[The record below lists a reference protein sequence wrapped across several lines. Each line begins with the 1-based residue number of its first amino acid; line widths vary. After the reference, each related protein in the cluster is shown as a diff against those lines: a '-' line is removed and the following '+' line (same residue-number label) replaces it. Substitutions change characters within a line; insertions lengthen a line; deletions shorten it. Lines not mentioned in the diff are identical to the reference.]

1 MRKLR
6 TDGRPLEVDA
16 RLPALRE
23 LLQASEGV
31 VAAYL
36 FGSYGTPHQTPLSD
50 VDLAL
55 VFREEAVPSLDDEL
69 RLRGEILDALR
80 EEDVSI
86 VILNRAPSPFQHRV
100 LSEGRLLLCHDET
113 ALADF
118 VEDVLR
124 TYLDFSIDYR
134 RFLQEYDEAL
144 RERYA
149 HG

>member
-6 TDGRPLEVDA
+6 TDGRPFDVDA
-16 RLPALRE
+16 RLPVLRE
-23 LLQASEGV
+23 LLGATDGL
-31 VAAYL
+31 VAGYL

-50 VDLAL
+50 VDVAL
-55 VFREEAVPSLDDEL
+55 VFRKGAVPSLDDEL
-69 RLRGEILDALR
+69 RLRGEILQALR

-86 VILNRAPSPFQHRV
+86 VILNRAQSPFQHRV
-100 LSEGRLLLCHDET
+100 LSEGRLLYCRDET

-134 RFLQEYDEAL
+134 HFLQEYDQAL